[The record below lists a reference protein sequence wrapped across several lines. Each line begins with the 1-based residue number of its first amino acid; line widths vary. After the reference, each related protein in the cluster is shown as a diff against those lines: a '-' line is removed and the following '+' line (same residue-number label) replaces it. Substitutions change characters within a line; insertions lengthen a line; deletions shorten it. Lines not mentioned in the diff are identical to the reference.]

1 MNYAK
6 IKKYDVANGEGL
18 RVSIFFSGCKFKC
31 KGCFNKEAQDF
42 NYGSEYTKYTKYII
56 LGLLQSKTISG
67 LSLLGGEVMQ
77 QDIDK
82 IVDLVKSCKEMNPK
96 KTIWLWTG
104 YKFENLNEDQKRI
117 LPYIDVLVDGQF
129 EEDKKDLNLKWRGSS
144 NQRVI
149 DVQKTLEN
157 NKIILYCE

>member
-31 KGCFNKEAQDF
+31 KGCFNKEVQDF

-56 LGLLQSKTISG
+56 LGLVQSKTISG

-82 IVDLVKSCKEMNPK
+82 ILDLVKSCKEMNPNK
-96 KTIWLWTG
+96 SIWLWTG
-104 YKFENLNEDQKRI
+104 YKFENLNEEQKRI
-117 LPYIDVLVDGQF
+117 LPYIDVLIDGQF
-129 EEDKKDLNLKWRGSS
+129 EEDKKDLNLKWRGSF

-149 DVQKTLEN
+149 DVQKTLRN
-157 NKIILYCE
+157 NEITLYCE

>member
-31 KGCFNKEAQDF
+31 KGCFNKEVQDF

-56 LGLLQSKTISG
+56 LGLVQSKTISG

-82 IVDLVKSCKEMNPK
+82 ILDLVKSCKEMNPNK
-96 KTIWLWTG
+96 SIWLWTG

-117 LPYIDVLVDGQF
+117 LPYIDVLIDGQF
-129 EEDKKDLNLKWRGSS
+129 EEDKKDLNLKWRGSC

-157 NKIILYCE
+157 NKITLYCE

>member
-31 KGCFNKEAQDF
+31 KGCFNKEVQDF

-56 LGLLQSKTISG
+56 LGLVQSKTISG

-82 IVDLVKSCKEMNPK
+82 ILDLVKSCKEMNPNK
-96 KTIWLWTG
+96 SIWLWTG

-117 LPYIDVLVDGQF
+117 LPYIDVLIDGQF
-129 EEDKKDLNLKWRGSS
+129 EEDKKDLNLKWRGSF

-149 DVQKTLEN
+149 DVQKTLRN
-157 NKIILYCE
+157 NEITLYCE

>member
-6 IKKYDVANGEGL
+6 IKKYDVSNGEGL

-31 KGCFNKEAQDF
+31 KGCFNKEVQDF

-56 LGLLQSKTISG
+56 LGLVQSKTISG

-82 IVDLVKSCKEMNPK
+82 ILDLVKSCKEMNPNK
-96 KTIWLWTG
+96 SIWLWTG

-117 LPYIDVLVDGQF
+117 LPYIDVLIDGQF
-129 EEDKKDLNLKWRGSS
+129 EEDKKDLNLKWRGSF

-149 DVQKTLEN
+149 DVQKTLRN
-157 NKIILYCE
+157 NEITIYCE